1 MKMTADIREAIA
13 KDVIFFDPLFD
24 DTEDITL
31 KRLAEKYKVGKST
44 IQRDKKVYYNKWKST
59 GRKNLEEYAHLRM
72 IDMQDKQKAIKH
84 FCITEDE
91 KMCQFKI
98 LAHCAQKIV
107 DAEKRWDT
115 FLHPPQSKVEPDKA

>member
-1 MKMTADIREAIA
+1 MKMTAEIREAIA

-31 KRLAEKYKVGKST
+31 VRLAEKYKVGKST
-44 IQRDKKVYYNKWKST
+44 IQRDKKVYYKKWKRI
-59 GRKNLEEYAHLRM
+59 GREKLEAYIHKRLT
-72 IDMQDKQKAIKH
+72 DLQDILERLPTH
-84 FCITEDE
+84 YIRENE
-91 KMCQFKI
+91 KMEGIKLI
-98 LAHCAQKIV
+98 ARHAQKIV